1 MNLSLHILLFR
12 RRVAA
17 GVSPELAA
25 GLPWGRIVPV
35 ATSAVRAGWSGEAL
49 AGMCLVGIGLA
60 ADPAGHVLD
69 VLGQASA
76 TRPPRVAGP
85 PPADVV
91 LRARGRAA
99 HAARGV
105 DHAGWVAR
113 IRAQH
118 PRNPLPD
125 RGSNRYPQASKGRK
139 PLPCLPCSNLVRT
152 VINRLSTDPFEQ
164 CPLPCKSDI
173 SLWIT

>member
-91 LRARGRAA
+91 LRASGRAA

-125 RGSNRYPQASKGRK
+125 R
-139 PLPCLPCSNLVRT
+139 T
-152 VINRLSTDPFEQ
+152 T
-164 CPLPCKSDI
+164 
-173 SLWIT
+173 